1 MLSINQQ
8 QAKENLFASICYE
21 LGHLF
26 CHHLSGYNWWDS
38 RASELTR
45 ESMTF
50 EATTAAWLVCERQG
64 IANASFGYL
73 EHYFNNHKYI
83 PEVSLDF
90 ILQAA
95 NEIEKMLKPLN
106 YQKGLLYKKDEKF
119 RDAVRRQRERKKEE
133 KEFIISNINYKQG
146 ELF

>member
-1 MLSINQQ
+1 M
-8 QAKENLFASICYE
+8 
-21 LGHLF
+21 
-26 CHHLSGYNWWDS
+26 
-38 RASELTR
+38 
-45 ESMTF
+45 
-50 EATTAAWLVCERQG
+50 
-64 IANASFGYL
+64 
-73 EHYFNNHKYI
+73 
-83 PEVSLDF
+83 DF